1 MKVITKMVDDFN
13 AKQDQYE
20 VSIEAFPQASYNDSV
35 AAASVAGSLPCI
47 IDLDQPTVPNFA
59 WSGYVQE
66 LPVPADML
74 AKFTAG
80 GVGLYKDKP
89 YSLGQFDVAL
99 LNYARKS
106 VLEKYNIRIP
116 TLDEPWTLDEFNA
129 ALKTLKELGRV
140 RLRHR
145 CQRPIHRRMVVL
157 CLFTHA
163 AELRRRSDRPQHF
176 HDGRGRAQW
185 A

>member
-13 AKQDQYE
+13 AKQDKYA

-66 LPVPADML
+66 LPVPRTCWQVHHWRSRAVQRQALL
-74 AKFTAG
+74 A
-80 GVGLYKDKP
+80 
-89 YSLGQFDVAL
+89 GQFDVAL

-116 TLDEPWTLDEFNA
+116 TLDKPWTLDGS
-129 ALKTLKELGRV
+129 T
-140 RLRHR
+140 
-145 CQRPIHRRMVVL
+145 P
-157 CLFTHA
+157 
-163 AELRRRSDRPQHF
+163 P
-176 HDGRGRAQW
+176 
-185 A
+185 